1 MPSAKEQVAEILKKQ
16 PEDATY
22 EEILREL
29 AFEKMIQNG
38 LSDSRAGKIVS
49 NPEMRRRI
57 ATWRK

>member
-29 AFEKMIQNG
+29 AFEKMVQNG